1 MPQKARPDKIA
12 KFNPEAKVASP
23 PIDYSKTRA
32 ITDKPWL
39 VACVAITVAFFA
51 IGGALSGA
59 AKTSFKLK
67 NFAFTPS
74 DYMKALGG
82 TGAQLTVALGR
93 VLRNGRPRHMATHGA
108 SHARATKASSTPARD
123 GGSLVTFMPR
133 TASSSRPSC
142 CRPQQRPARSA
153 GSISA

>member
-12 KFNPEAKVASP
+12 NFNPEAKVASP

-67 NFAFTPS
+67 NFAFYVQTDS
-74 DYMKALGG
+74 FFRYALDNSSE
-82 TGAQLTVALGR
+82 LTT
-93 VLRNGRPRHMATHGA
+93 TH
-108 SHARATKASSTPARD
+108 
-123 GGSLVTFMPR
+123 
-133 TASSSRPSC
+133 
-142 CRPQQRPARSA
+142 
-153 GSISA
+153 